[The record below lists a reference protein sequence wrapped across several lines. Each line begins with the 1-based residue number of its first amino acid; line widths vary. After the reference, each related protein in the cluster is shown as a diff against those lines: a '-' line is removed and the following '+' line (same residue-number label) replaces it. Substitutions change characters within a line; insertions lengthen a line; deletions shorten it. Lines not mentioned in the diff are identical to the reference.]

1 MITVLVLTFNRPEA
15 VKLSLEALSAS
26 IRKSSQTHAIH
37 LIDDGSEVENYE
49 KIKKIC
55 ADFFDKNCVTFHR
68 SRENLG
74 YNANLIRA
82 IKLAKTLTANE
93 HNILY
98 IHESDMIVSSNWIS
112 KLMELLTKYPDL
124 VVTPVHLKDHLSPQ
138 YQRKLVNEAI
148 KPKGLYLSKRKFSSP
163 IKNYTRKIQECY
175 GTIGTLAFKQK
186 FLDQLAANENML
198 SELKG
203 GEDALIS
210 YLANENL
217 VCTFPGQSRIHPSL
231 GLHGDMSSNVAS
243 FEKFMFFNLLVIF
256 IKKNSSHLF
265 KEFKGVLKL

>member
-1 MITVLVLTFNRPEA
+1 
-15 VKLSLEALSAS
+15 
-26 IRKSSQTHAIH
+26 
-37 LIDDGSEVENYE
+37 
-49 KIKKIC
+49 
-55 ADFFDKNCVTFHR
+55 
-68 SRENLG
+68 
-74 YNANLIRA
+74 
-82 IKLAKTLTANE
+82 
-93 HNILY
+93 
-98 IHESDMIVSSNWIS
+98 
-112 KLMELLTKYPDL
+112 
-124 VVTPVHLKDHLSPQ
+124 
-138 YQRKLVNEAI
+138 
-148 KPKGLYLSKRKFSSP
+148 
-163 IKNYTRKIQECY
+163 
-175 GTIGTLAFKQK
+175 
-186 FLDQLAANENML
+186 ML